1 MRIAIVDDMAQE
13 RQLLRQ
19 RLEHSLE
26 ARGIPGELTEF
37 ESGEA
42 FLEAARQQR
51 FTAAF
56 LDIYMGGIS
65 GMEAATQL
73 RQFDPECLLIFS
85 TTSTDHALEGFRVRA
100 MHYLVKPYAQKDIS
114 QLMEEILA
122 RIPQPDRY
130 IPVKANGSEVQL
142 QLRDIVYAEHFSHMI
157 HIHTTFGK
165 VLITRQSFGEFT
177 APLKQEPRFFQ
188 CSRGVVVNLEHAQ
201 DFDGT
206 CFALYDGSSAQVSRE
221 LCKAARQAFMDF
233 LFQRGRV

>member
-1 MRIAIVDDMAQE
+1 MRIAIVDDIAQE

-26 ARGIPGELTEF
+26 ARGVPGELTEF

-206 CFALYDGSSAQVSRE
+206 CFALDDGSSAQVSRE

-233 LFQRGRV
+233 LFQRGRG

>member
-56 LDIYMGGIS
+56 LDIYMDGIS

-100 MHYLVKPYAQKDIS
+100 MHYLVKPYAQKDVS

-165 VLITRQSFGEFT
+165 VLITRQSFGEFI

-206 CFALYDGSSAQVSRE
+206 CFALDDGSSAQVSRE

>member
-1 MRIAIVDDMAQE
+1 MRIAIVDDDARE
-13 RQLLRQ
+13 RRLLHS
-19 RLEHSLE
+19 RLTAAEPE
-26 ARGIPGELTEF
+26 AEIREYC
-37 ESGEA
+37 SGGA
-42 FLEAARQQR
+42 FLEDAGQMPFQV
-51 FTAAF
+51 AF
-56 LDIYMGGIS
+56 LDIYMPGQD
-65 GMEAATQL
+65 GMQTARQL
-73 RQFDPECLLIFS
+73 RQFDAVGLVICT

-100 MHYLVKPYAQKDIS
+100 MHYLVKPYALKDVS

-122 RIPQPDRY
+122 RIPQPDRC
-130 IPVKANGSEVQL
+130 IPVRTNGSEVQL

-177 APLKQEPRFFQ
+177 APLKQESRFFQ
-188 CSRGVVVNLEHAQ
+188 CSRGVVVNLEHAL

-206 CFALYDGSSAQVSRE
+206 CFALEGGGSAQVSRE

>member
-1 MRIAIVDDMAQE
+1 MRIAIVDDIAQE

-26 ARGIPGELTEF
+26 ARGVPGELTEF

-100 MHYLVKPYAQKDIS
+100 MHYLVKPYAQKDVS

-165 VLITRQSFGEFT
+165 VLITRQSFGEFI

-206 CFALYDGSSAQVSRE
+206 CFALDDGSSAQVSRE

-233 LFQRGRV
+233 LFQRGRG

>member
-1 MRIAIVDDMAQE
+1 MRIAIVDDIAQE

-26 ARGIPGELTEF
+26 ARGVPGELTEF

-42 FLEAARQQR
+42 FLEAARQLR

-56 LDIYMGGIS
+56 LDIYMDGIS

-165 VLITRQSFGEFT
+165 VLITRQSFGEFI

-206 CFALYDGSSAQVSRE
+206 CFALDDGSSAQVSRE

-233 LFQRGRV
+233 LFQRGRG

>member
-1 MRIAIVDDMAQE
+1 MRIAIVDDIAQE

-26 ARGIPGELTEF
+26 AKGVPGELTEF

-56 LDIYMGGIS
+56 LDIYMDGIS
-65 GMEAATQL
+65 GMEATTQL

-165 VLITRQSFGEFT
+165 VLITRQSFGEFI

-206 CFALYDGSSAQVSRE
+206 CFALDDGSSAQVSRE

>member
-1 MRIAIVDDMAQE
+1 MRIAIVDDIAQE

-26 ARGIPGELTEF
+26 ARGVPGELTEF

-100 MHYLVKPYAQKDIS
+100 MHYLVKPYAQKDVS

-206 CFALYDGSSAQVSRE
+206 CFALDDGSSAQVSRE

-233 LFQRGRV
+233 LFQRGRG

>member
-1 MRIAIVDDMAQE
+1 MRIAIVDDIAQE

-26 ARGIPGELTEF
+26 ARGVPGELTEF

-100 MHYLVKPYAQKDIS
+100 MHYLVKPYAQKDVS

-142 QLRDIVYAEHFSHMI
+142 PLRDIVYAEHFSHMI

-165 VLITRQSFGEFT
+165 VLITRQSFGEFI

-206 CFALYDGSSAQVSRE
+206 CFALDDGSSAQVSRE

-233 LFQRGRV
+233 LFQRGRG

>member
-1 MRIAIVDDMAQE
+1 MRIAIVDDIAQE

-26 ARGIPGELTEF
+26 ARGVPGELTEF

-56 LDIYMGGIS
+56 LDIYMDGIS

-165 VLITRQSFGEFT
+165 VLITRQSFGEFI

-206 CFALYDGSSAQVSRE
+206 CFALDDGSSAQVSRE

>member
-26 ARGIPGELTEF
+26 ARGIRGELTEF

-42 FLEAARQQR
+42 FLEASRQQR

-56 LDIYMGGIS
+56 LDIYMDGIN
-65 GMEAATQL
+65 GIAAATQL

-100 MHYLVKPYAQKDIS
+100 MHYLVKPYAQKDVS

-122 RIPQPDRY
+122 RIPQPDRC
-130 IPVKANGSEVQL
+130 IPVRTNGSEVQL

-188 CSRGVVVNLEHAQ
+188 CSRGVVVNLEHAL

-206 CFALYDGSSAQVSRE
+206 CFALEGGGSAQVSRE

-233 LFQRGRV
+233 LFQRGRG